1 MNQYQRNLDL
11 KKQILTIALEPSVL
25 LDEQSLSE
33 QYSISR
39 TSLSDV
45 FRWLAG
51 KAYLTFVNNIITLL

>member
-39 TSLSDV
+39 TSLRDV
-45 FRWLAG
+45 FRRLAG
-51 KAYLTFVNNIITLL
+51 EGYLTLVSSIKE